1 MMGSPTIRLSMLGM
15 VAVLSMPMAAFAQIH
30 EFGAVLQ
37 AAGSS
42 AEAQVRLTL
51 DEGAGTFSMVL
62 LATGF
67 TPADIQGAEIQDA
80 LGVQVFN
87 MLDVA
92 SIDQGGAVLSLD
104 FSGQALPSA
113 DFLNQLESGLLD
125 VVVTHTQGI
134 LEGLLIEGG
143 SGSGGGNGAGGG
155 GAGGGGGG
163 AGAGG
168 DGDADDGEGDG
179 TDTGSNRSPQV
190 VAVADPIV
198 VLEGE
203 SVTLDASGTTDAD
216 GDLLTFRWTQVGGTL
231 APLTGRESS
240 VATFVAPLVDMD
252 EVTLTF
258 QVAVD
263 DGRGGE
269 GLAEV
274 TVTVLDRP
282 ADDGAG
288 QTPPDDG
295 GDDLISD
302 VLAPPPCGV
311 CGPVGV
317 VSYFGLMLGWLGL
330 RLSPRRRWIG

>member
-1 MMGSPTIRLSMLGM
+1 MMGSLTVRLSMLGM
-15 VAVLSMPMAAFAQIH
+15 IAAMSMPMAASAQIR

-37 AAGSS
+37 DAGSS

-92 SIDQGGAVLSLD
+92 TIDQGGAVLSLD
-104 FSGQALPSA
+104 FFGQALPSA
-113 DFLNQLESGLLD
+113 GFLTQLESGLLD
-125 VVVTHTQGI
+125 VVVTHAQGI

-143 SGSGGGNGAGGG
+143 SGGGGGAGG

-163 AGAGG
+163 GDG
-168 DGDADDGEGDG
+168 DGDADDGEGEGEGDG
-179 TDTGSNRSPQV
+179 TGGNRSPQA

-198 VLEGE
+198 VFEGE
-203 SVTLDASGTTDAD
+203 PVTLDASGSTDAD
-216 GDLLTFRWTQVGGTL
+216 GDPLTFRWIQLAGVL
-231 APLTGRESS
+231 APLIGRESS
-240 VATFVAPLVDMD
+240 VATFIAPLVDVD
-252 EVTLTF
+252 EVMMIF
-258 QVAVD
+258 RIVVD

-282 ADDGAG
+282 ADDDAG

-317 VSYFGLMLGWLGL
+317 ISYFGLMLGWLGL